1 MGLIASLVVW
11 ITTAY
16 HYEHKVTLES
26 LEAQLPS
33 LFGSLTALFLPGLLS
48 IIISL
53 TVKPY
58 KFDWND
64 LNKMTL
70 IESDKALEEK
80 SRLGEMKDKNLD
92 ANAKSQ
98 MEAIPESEEDR
109 KEQKENENV
118 RVDFLNP
125 ESSTRSDEE
134 EPSNRFASE
143 RKLLNFYLKLAY
155 GAFFTVL
162 LVTWVLWPLPLYR
175 NWIWSKAY
183 FSGYVAV
190 SFVWVYGALLII
202 GIYPLISGR
211 HSIAKVFR
219 GVYKDISKRTKK

>member
-1 MGLIASLVVW
+1 MGLITSLVIW
-11 ITTAY
+11 ISTAY
-16 HYEHKVTLES
+16 HYENKVTLES

-33 LFGSLTALFLPGLLS
+33 VFGSVTALFLPGLLS

-53 TVKPY
+53 TIKPS
-58 KFDWND
+58 KFDWNE

-70 IESDKALEEK
+70 IESDQALQEK
-80 SRLGEMKDKNLD
+80 SRLEETKDEYLD
-92 ANAKSQ
+92 SNERGQS
-98 MEAIPESEEDR
+98 EAVPDSEEVR
-109 KEQKENENV
+109 KEQKDNDNIH
-118 RVDFLNP
+118 VDILNRETSP
-125 ESSTRSDEE
+125 KSYEE
-134 EPSNRFASE
+134 ESHNRFANE
-143 RKLLNFYLKLAY
+143 GKLLNFYLKLAY

-175 NWIWSKAY
+175 NWIWSKTY

-190 SFVWVYGALLII
+190 SFVWVYGALLVI

-219 GVYKDISKRTKK
+219 GVYKDVVKRTKK